1 MRIGL
6 IAGEA
11 SGDLLGAGLIDELR
25 RLDPGAR
32 FEGVAGPAML
42 AAGCDRWADAEELA
56 VMGLIEPLKHIP
68 RLLGL
73 RKRLVDRW
81 ISEPPDVFVGI
92 DAPDFN
98 LGVEARL
105 KAQGIP
111 TVHYVSP
118 TVWAWREG
126 RVRTL
131 RKSADRVLCLLPFEQ
146 DYLVEQGVDAV
157 YVGHPKADELTP
169 EPDRSAARRDLGLS
183 EAAPVVAILPGSR
196 GGEVSRL
203 AEPLTAAAALL
214 ARERD
219 DVRFVLPVATP
230 GLRLTVEAAVAA
242 AGIESSTLVSDGKS
256 HDAMRAADVVLMASG
271 TAVLEAALI
280 GRPAVAA
287 YRVAPLTAWLIRR
300 LNLIKLDY
308 YTMPNILAGA
318 PLVPEF
324 IQEDASPERLAE
336 AVAALLDDPDRRRG
350 IENSFAKLHEK
361 LALNADRRAAEAV
374 LDLIGPA

>member
-25 RLDPGAR
+25 KLAPEAR

-131 RKSADRVLCLLPFEQ
+131 SKSADRVLCLLPFEQ
-146 DYLVEQGVDAV
+146 DYLIEQGVDAV
-157 YVGHPKADELTP
+157 YVGHPKADELAP
-169 EPDRSAARRDLGLS
+169 EPDRSAARRNLGLPD
-183 EAAPVVAILPGSR
+183 AAPVVAILPGSR
-196 GGEVSRL
+196 GGEVGRL

-214 ARERD
+214 ARDRA
-219 DVRFVLPVATP
+219 DVRFVLPVASP
-230 GLRLTVEAAVAA
+230 GLRPTIEAAVGT

-350 IENSFAKLHEK
+350 IESSFAKLHEK